1 MVNVNSKSASNRGDK
16 GDEKRGRT
24 PAPSTSVGA
33 LLRERREAMGASL
46 AEVESATKI
55 RQKYLSALEAD
66 EWQLLPGEV
75 VGRGFLRNYATYL
88 GVEPTEMIERRR
100 VIADP
105 NLATVLADTSAGTPL
120 PPMRQVDYR
129 PKAVDLRD
137 EPEGIE
143 ERQPPRLGAI
153 VAVLGAILAVLLLW
167 WGLSRFGD
175 QILDGAA
182 VASSAIGTRVALA
195 FAEPTATPTIE
206 APPTATQAAPTP
218 TLDSPPAE
226 PGVIPNT
233 PITPTADIIALL
245 PTATP
250 KPVEPTPPAEPTP
263 TPVPPTPTPAPQPAT
278 VSTQANLRSGP
289 GTEFE
294 LAGGVQTGE
303 QVNIVGRTE
312 DGLWFLLD
320 SGAWIFAQ
328 LIQTPPANVPVAGAT
343 PAGATPAAANP
354 AEEPTPT
361 ITPTETPTEA
371 PQAVVAPAVC
381 ADPRAQI
388 SSPGAGQVVSGVTAV
403 TGTAVHE
410 AFASYKLEA
419 APAGGGFVFL
429 SSGAAPVQGGVLGAF
444 DSGAVPN
451 GQYTIRL
458 TVVDQT
464 GNFPPPCDVTIT
476 VQN

>member
-1 MVNVNSKSASNRGDK
+1 MVNVNQKSASNRGDK
-16 GDEKRGRT
+16 GEEKRGRT
-24 PAPSTSVGA
+24 PAPSSTVGS

-100 VIADP
+100 AIADP

-120 PPMRQVDYR
+120 PPMREVDYR

-143 ERQPPRLGAI
+143 ERQPLRLGP
-153 VAVLGAILAVLLLW
+153 ILAVVGVILIGLLLW
-167 WGLSRFGD
+167 WSASRFGN
-175 QILDGAA
+175 QIVDGVAA
-182 VASSAIGTRVALA
+182 ASSAAATRVALA
-195 FAEPTATPTIE
+195 FIEPTATPTTE
-206 APPTATQAAPTP
+206 APPTATPAAPTP
-218 TLDSPPAE
+218 PLAPSQ
-226 PGVIPNT
+226 PGQTVPSDAAA
-233 PITPTADIIALL
+233 TPTESSILLL

-250 KPVEPTPPAEPTP
+250 KPVEPTLPAEPTP

-278 VSTQANLRSGP
+278 VSTLANLRSGP

-294 LAGGVQTGE
+294 LVGGVQPGE
-303 QVNIVGRTE
+303 QINIVGRTE

-328 LIQTPPANVPVAGAT
+328 LIENSPGNVPVAGTT
-343 PAGATPAAANP
+343 PGATPLS
-354 AEEPTPT
+354 EEPTPT
-361 ITPTETPTEA
+361 LTPTEIPTEA
-371 PQAVVAPAVC
+371 PQAIVAPAIC

-388 SSPGAGQVVSGVTAV
+388 SSPGQGQVVSGVTTV

-410 AFASYKLEA
+410 AFSSYKIEA
-419 APAGGGFVFL
+419 APAGAGFVFL
-429 SSGAAPVQGGVLGAF
+429 VSGGAPVEGGVLGAF
-444 DSGAVPN
+444 DSSSVPN
-451 GQYTIRL
+451 GQYTLRL

-464 GNFPPPCDVTIT
+464 GNFPPPCDVTVT

>member
-16 GDEKRGRT
+16 GEEKRGRA
-24 PAPSTSVGA
+24 PAPGSSVGS

-100 VIADP
+100 AIADP
-105 NLATVLADTSAGTPL
+105 NLTTVLADTSAGTPL

-129 PKAVDLRD
+129 PKTVDLRD

-143 ERQPPRLGAI
+143 ERQPLRLGPLW
-153 VAVLGAILAVLLLW
+153 AVLGAIIIGLLLW
-167 WGLSRFGD
+167 WSLGRFGN
-175 QILDGAA
+175 QIVDGAA
-182 VASSAIGTRVALA
+182 AASSTVATRVAMA
-195 FAEPTATPTIE
+195 FTEPTATPTTE
-206 APPTATQAAPTP
+206 VLPTATSAAPTP
-218 TLDSPPAE
+218 NLDFPSQE
-226 PGVIPNT
+226 QVIPPVA
-233 PITPTADIIALL
+233 PITPTVDSAVLL

-250 KPVEPTPPAEPTP
+250 RPVEPTPPAEPTP

-278 VSTQANLRSGP
+278 VNTQANLRSGP

-294 LAGGVQTGE
+294 LAGGVQPGE
-303 QVNIVGRTE
+303 QVNIIGRTE

-320 SGAWIFAQ
+320 SGSWIFAQ
-328 LIQTPPANVPVAGAT
+328 LIQNPPASVPVAG
-343 PAGATPAAANP
+343 PTPAAANP
-354 AEEPTPT
+354 AEELTPT
-361 ITPTETPTEA
+361 ATPTETPTEA
-371 PQAVVAPAVC
+371 PQIAIAPAVC
-381 ADPRAQI
+381 ADARAQF
-388 SSPGAGQVVSGVTAV
+388 SSPGQGQVVSGLVAM
-403 TGTAVHE
+403 TGAAVHE
-410 AFASYKLEA
+410 AFASYKLEV
-419 APAGGGFVFL
+419 APAGGDFVFL
-429 SSGAAPVQGGVLGAF
+429 SAGAAPVQGGVLGTF